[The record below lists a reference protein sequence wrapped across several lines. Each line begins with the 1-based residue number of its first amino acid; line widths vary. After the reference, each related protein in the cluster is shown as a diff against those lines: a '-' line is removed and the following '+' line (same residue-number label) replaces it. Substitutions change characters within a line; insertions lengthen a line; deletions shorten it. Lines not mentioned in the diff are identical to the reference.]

1 MPAVVGS
8 LPQTRGPHMPGL
20 YNATKNKKPLTS
32 NEISG
37 FWHQL
42 IILLWLQE
50 ISLKN
55 EAVAV
60 EVNPYEAVL

>member
-1 MPAVVGS
+1 MTTEQKQSKAF
-8 LPQTRGPHMPGL
+8 
-20 YNATKNKKPLTS
+20 TS

-60 EVNPYEAVL
+60 EADLYEFVL